1 MADKIAMILDD
12 PDKDNGSEPGGVK
25 DVMIL
30 DDPDKDSG
38 SAAGGVGEI
47 VLVLRPVGLGESGEG
62 MPYAPENWPKPGD
75 NWRWR
80 VGRRT
85 LLNGYM
91 WDRFLIPPARL
102 LKPRKSGQRKVV
114 FPSIQGVAKFLQE
127 EIPNADVD
135 AFFKSFCWKIP
146 SNEYDWQKD
155 QLLYPIIPLRGD
167 SAEVEHSGHE
177 SNTSTVDCKARNIMC
192 VDQREARSNSL
203 SLPDMDCDIC
213 CSEVNFCR
221 NCYCIL
227 CSNIIDWTHGG
238 YSFIRC
244 EAKQGEDYICG
255 HAAHL
260 DCALRSYM
268 AGKVGG
274 SIGLD
279 VEYYCRRCDKITDLI
294 PHVTRLLQTC
304 QSLNS
309 PDEIEKILKLGLSIV
324 RGSQRVGA
332 LNLLNSIELAFR
344 KLKSGIY
351 LDEIWNMEGD
361 ISEISPGAEP
371 HIKSERPV
379 VENKDVSAGSYSL
392 NVGASDL
399 KAQKSS
405 QEPLYIT
412 SDHQIESVKLE
423 KEVEQV
429 LQELKKSQ
437 QVEYETAK
445 AKLYAKKRAI
455 LDLYQKLDAEKY
467 KLDNRSS
474 SSKNSDM
481 DTLLTSILNRVSEIK
496 QELISLKDMVR
507 IARGFGRTPTGIL
520 KEHFGLQN
528 ED

>member
-1 MADKIAMILDD
+1 MILDD
-12 PDKDNGSEPGGVK
+12 PN
-25 DVMIL
+25 
-30 DDPDKDSG
+30 KDSG
-38 SAAGGVGEI
+38 SVSGGVRET
-47 VLVLRPVGLGESGEG
+47 VLVFRPVGLGESGEG
-62 MPYAPENWPKPGD
+62 MSYAPENWPIPGD
-75 NWRWR
+75 NWRCR

-85 LLNGYM
+85 LLN
-91 WDRFLIPPARL
+91 
-102 LKPRKSGQRKVV
+102 PRKSGQRKVA
-114 FPSIQGVAKFLQE
+114 FPSVQGIVKFLQE
-127 EIPNADVD
+127 EIPSADVD

-146 SNEYDWQKD
+146 SSEYEWQKD

-167 SAEVEHSGHE
+167 SAKVEHSGHE
-177 SNTSTVDCKARNIMC
+177 SNTLTMDFKARIRMC
-192 VDQREARSNSL
+192 SDQREARSNSI

-221 NCYCIL
+221 NCCCIL
-227 CSNIIDWTHGG
+227 C

-279 VEYYCRRCDKITDLI
+279 VEYYCRRCDKITDLV

-309 PDEIEKILKLGLSIV
+309 PDEIEKILNLGLSIL
-324 RGSQRVGA
+324 RGSQRVSA
-332 LNLLNSIELAFR
+332 LNLLHSTELAFR

-351 LDEIWNMEGD
+351 FDEIWNMEGNMP
-361 ISEISPGAEP
+361 EISPAEP

-379 VENKDVSAGSYSL
+379 VENKDVSAGSYPL
-392 NVGASDL
+392 NVDASDL
-399 KAQKSS
+399 KVQKSS
-405 QEPLYIT
+405 QESLYIT

-455 LDLYQKLDAEKY
+455 LDLYQKLDAEKS

-481 DTLLTSILNRVSEIK
+481 GTLLTSCQRIR
-496 QELISLKDMVR
+496 KDSYR
-507 IARGFGRTPTGIL
+507 YSKGTFWFA
-520 KEHFGLQN
+520 N
-528 ED
+528 